1 MYCTAPL
8 SHCKGRFISFHD
20 DDDDDDDDDDETRQ
34 ICEEYVMDR
43 RNGESN

>member
-8 SHCKGRFISFHD
+8 SHCKGRFISFH
-20 DDDDDDDDDDETRQ
+20 DDDDDDDETRQ